1 MSREAPEV
9 IEEVITVAVGPRPR
23 AGAPKRAGEFSRGAL
38 VDRYVLLDLL
48 GNGAMGAVYSAY
60 DPQLD
65 RRVAI
70 KILHRWLQ
78 SDASDN
84 DFRARLVREAQTMG
98 RLSHPNVVAVYDVGV
113 SPDGWVFLAMEIV
126 EGGTLAAWLKEKA
139 PPWREVLRMFCQAGE
154 GLAAAHR
161 AGIIH
166 RDFKLDNVLLGVDG
180 RPRVTDFGIAHT
192 AEHDLRG
199 APSPSSADPP
209 APPPEVGTLSALSL
223 SGNGRLTL
231 TGTILGTPGYMAP
244 EQFDA
249 SRDIDER
256 ADVFSFCATLYRAL
270 YGERAFDG
278 ETLEQIASATLNG
291 RVRPAPKGSAVP
303 GWLRR
308 ELLRGLSTDRD
319 ARPRSMGELLAA
331 LRADPARR
339 RNRWLAAVA
348 LGAAAGLAAAAV
360 HGSTQRRTQA
370 CRAMAHPFAGVWDGP
385 RKAAIERAFR
395 ATGVA
400 YAPDTWARVEREIDR
415 YTASWTA
422 EAESACVATRV
433 HRERS
438 EKTFELQLACLDDR
452 LDELR
457 ALSDTL
463 AAPDAMTVEKA
474 IPAVGA
480 LSPIS
485 PCANLD
491 RLSVSGQLPSDAS
504 ARREIRA
511 LQGEVAIAKA
521 LIDSGKEVQGL
532 ERLGA
537 VAQRVER
544 TEYGPLVVS
553 FALAKGRAE
562 AAGDPGAAASDFE
575 RAALLADAHKLDPQK
590 AEAFIE
596 LSTQAHALARFDE
609 SHRWTLLATAA
620 IDRIGG
626 DAALEVQRDVAEG
639 WTYCCESKYEKAV
652 PLLERALDRAH
663 GARLAAPD
671 LVAEAH
677 AGLADAFSAQDR
689 ADPALDHMRVALRTV
704 EDAYGAQHPAVA
716 QQMVNLATTQ
726 LDAERPGDAL
736 ATAAMA
742 EAMLDAA
749 AKRGDIPA
757 TSARIGDA
765 ARTVGL
771 ALLRTGHPAEAA
783 GKLARAL
790 DIFRAGGKE
799 SDEMALAATQ
809 LAEARRRLGDR
820 TGALAL
826 LDQAA
831 EIERRVINIPAET
844 IAGTLAVRGRI
855 ALDRRETVQALQFAV
870 QALDAIKSD
879 ELGAAQEALAS
890 ARERHGRDPREAR
903 RIAEETADVFGGML
917 ALLP

>member
-1 MSREAPEV
+1 MSRETPGV
-9 IEEVITVAVGPRPR
+9 TEEALTVAVVPRPR

-38 VDRYVLLDLL
+38 VDRYVVLELL
-48 GNGAMGAVYSAY
+48 GNGAMGSVYSAY

-78 SDASDN
+78 SEAKDN
-84 DFRARLVREAQTMG
+84 DFRARFVREAQTMG
-98 RLSHPNVVAVYDVGV
+98 KLSHPNVVAVYDVGV
-113 SPDGWVFLAMEIV
+113 TSEGWVYLAMEIV

-139 PPWREVLRMFCQAGE
+139 PPWREVLRMLRQAGE

-166 RDFKLDNVLLGVDG
+166 RDFKLDNVLLGADG

-192 AEHDLRG
+192 GEPDLRG
-199 APSPSSADPP
+199 TPPSSSGDLP
-209 APPPEVGTLSALSL
+209 ALPPEVGTLSAFSL

-249 SRDIDER
+249 GSEIDQR

-270 YGERAFDG
+270 YGERAFEG
-278 ETLEQIASATLNG
+278 ETLEQIAASTING

-303 GWLRR
+303 GWVRR
-308 ELLRGLSTDRD
+308 ELLRGLSPDRE
-319 ARPRSMGELLAA
+319 ARPRSMDELLAA

-339 RNRWLAAVA
+339 RRRWLAAVA
-348 LGAAAGLAAAAV
+348 LGAAAGLAAAGV
-360 HGSTQRRTQA
+360 HASTQRRAQA
-370 CRAMAHPFAGVWDGP
+370 CHAMAHPFGGVWDGP
-385 RKAAIERAFR
+385 RRAAIERAFR

-400 YAPDTWARVEREIDR
+400 YAPDTWARVQREIDR
-415 YTASWTA
+415 YTGSWAA
-422 EAESACVATRV
+422 EAESACAATRIR
-433 HRERS
+433 HERS
-438 EKTFELQLACLDDR
+438 ERTFELQLACLDDR

-463 AAPDAMTVEKA
+463 VAADALTVEKA

-511 LQGEVAIAKA
+511 LQGEVAVAKA
-521 LIDSGKEVQGL
+521 LVDSGKEVQAL

-537 VAQRVER
+537 VAQRVEGSG
-544 TEYGPLVVS
+544 YAPLVVS

-562 AAGDPGAAASDFE
+562 ATGDPSAAAADFQ

-590 AEAFIE
+590 AEAWIE
-596 LSTQAHALARFDE
+596 LSTQAHSLARFAE
-609 SHRWTLLATAA
+609 SHQEMLLATAA
-620 IDRIGG
+620 IERIGG
-626 DAALEVQRDVAEG
+626 DASLEVRRDVREG
-639 WTYCCESKYEKAV
+639 WTYCCESDYDKGV
-652 PLLERALDRAH
+652 PLLERALDRARD
-663 GARLAAPD
+663 ARLEAPD
-671 LVAEAH
+671 LIAEAH

-689 ADPALDHMRVALRTV
+689 GNEALEHMRIALRIV
-704 EDAYGAQHPAVA
+704 EDAYGAHHPAVA
-716 QQMVNLATTQ
+716 QEMINLATTQ
-726 LDAERPGDAL
+726 LGADRPSDAL
-736 ATAAMA
+736 ATASAAQAMF
-742 EAMLDAA
+742 DAA
-749 AKRGDIPA
+749 AQRGDIPS

-771 ALLRTGHPAEAA
+771 ALLRTGRPAEAA
-783 GKLARAL
+783 ERFARAL
-790 DIFRAGGKE
+790 AIFRAGGKE

-809 LAEARRRLGDR
+809 LAEARRLLGDR
-820 TGALAL
+820 TAAIAL
-826 LDQAA
+826 LDEAA
-831 EIERRVINIPAET
+831 EIEARVPNIPAET
-844 IAGTLAVRGRI
+844 IAGTLTVRGRI
-855 ALDRRETVQALQFAV
+855 ALQQRQTVQALQFAV
-870 QALDAIKSD
+870 LALDAVKSD
-879 ELGAAQEALAS
+879 ELDAARKALAH
-890 ARERHGRDPREAR
+890 ARERDPRDPRKGRAV
-903 RIAEETADVFGGML
+903 AEETADVFGGML